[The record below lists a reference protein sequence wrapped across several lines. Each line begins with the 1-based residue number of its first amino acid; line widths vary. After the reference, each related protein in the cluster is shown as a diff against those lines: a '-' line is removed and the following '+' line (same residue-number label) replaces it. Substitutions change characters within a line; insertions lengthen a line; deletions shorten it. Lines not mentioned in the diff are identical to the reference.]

1 MHPLELAAI
10 AVPILVTLGYRS
22 HVRRHPFKTCSR
34 CGGYGRVPTRT
45 GRGRPKPCRKC
56 DGHGI
61 RPRLW
66 RSPANRARAIA
77 DDAFDR
83 PARD

>member
-1 MHPLELAAI
+1 MDTPDIAAI
-10 AVPILVTLGYRS
+10 TVPILVTLGYRS
-22 HVRRHPFKTCSR
+22 RVRRHPFKTCRR

-45 GRGRPKPCRKC
+45 GRGRPRACRKC

-66 RSPANRARAIA
+66 RKPTNQVREI
-77 DDAFDR
+77 
-83 PARD
+83 ARDARR

>member
-1 MHPLELAAI
+1 MHTPDMVAI
-10 AVPILVTLGYRS
+10 AAPIVVTLGYRS
-22 HVRRHPFKTCSR
+22 HVRRHPFKTCRR

-45 GRGRPKPCRKC
+45 GRGRPKACRKC

-66 RSPANRARAIA
+66 RKPTNQVREI
-77 DDAFDR
+77 
-83 PARD
+83 ARDAKH